1 MRPSTHPPHATVLG
15 TGGVDTST
23 TARQEMEKDTETEK
37 DNGTGGGGDITS
49 SLFSVPKKKLKAD
62 DAAATATSTTELRSE
77 TATAVRKETEV
88 LEGSTGTAKAGSLP
102 TLPLPPPRA
111 VMFSE
116 SSRNNTDEDRRSSR
130 NNRPTPPMTVVGR
143 KSKRIQRLLSQVQLP
158 RLITRDYPY
167 HQSSSRVEITNVQR
181 HILYRLI
188 YRDWFHLLLRQPAW
202 VTFPS
207 IILVW
212 YTAIW
217 VWAYA
222 YVLVD
227 RHNGSYKDCG
237 ISEAEYPIDI
247 REAFAFSL
255 ETTTTVG
262 CKYHVEFT
270 VHLRNHVR

>member
-1 MRPSTHPPHATVLG
+1 
-15 TGGVDTST
+15 
-23 TARQEMEKDTETEK
+23 MENDNETEN
-37 DNGTGGGGDITS
+37 DDGTESGD
-49 SLFSVPKKKLKAD
+49 
-62 DAAATATSTTELRSE
+62 E
-77 TATAVRKETEV
+77 TATVVRKETEV
-88 LEGSTGTAKAGSLP
+88 LEGATGTEKAVSLP
-102 TLPLPPPRA
+102 TPLPPPRA

-116 SSRNNTDEDRRSSR
+116 SSRNNNDEDRRSR